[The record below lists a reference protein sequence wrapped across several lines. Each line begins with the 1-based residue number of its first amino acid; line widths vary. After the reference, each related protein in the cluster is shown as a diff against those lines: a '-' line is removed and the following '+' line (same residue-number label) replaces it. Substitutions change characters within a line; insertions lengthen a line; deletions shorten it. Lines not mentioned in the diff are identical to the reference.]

1 MLRIIPIK
9 ELTNT
14 VKASNKCDKNDNSI
28 CIRPDDYGDMVNM
41 SIEISEQQILE
52 GAGKGCKSF
61 VKENKGKVWFIE
73 LLVFSVSLKHMSRS
87 YK

>member
-52 GAGKGCKSF
+52 GQ
-61 VKENKGKVWFIE
+61 VKDARASLKKTREK
-73 LLVFSVSLKHMSRS
+73 LVFSVSLKHMSRS

>member
-28 CIRPDDYGDMVNM
+28 CIYPDDYGDMVNM

-52 GAGKGCKSF
+52 GQ
-61 VKENKGKVWFIE
+61 VKDARA
-73 LLVFSVSLKHMSRS
+73 SLKKTREK
-87 YK
+87 YGL

>member
-14 VKASNKCDKNDNSI
+14 FKASNKCDKNDNSI
-28 CIRPDDYGDMVNM
+28 FIHPDDYGDMVNM

-52 GAGKGCKSF
+52 GQ
-61 VKENKGKVWFIE
+61 VKDARA
-73 LLVFSVSLKHMSRS
+73 SLKKTREK
-87 YK
+87 YGL

>member
-52 GAGKGCKSF
+52 GQ
-61 VKENKGKVWFIE
+61 VKDTRA
-73 LLVFSVSLKHMSRS
+73 SLKKTREK
-87 YK
+87 YGL

>member
-52 GAGKGCKSF
+52 GS
-61 VKENKGKVWFIE
+61 VKDARA
-73 LLVFSVSLKHMSRS
+73 SLKKTREK
-87 YK
+87 YGL